1 MNIMKA
7 LRVAE
12 LRKKLAVIP
21 AKIIIAV
28 FLVFFVYWDTSI
40 QTVWN
45 NALQEPKKYLIILFI
60 AYGAVSYVCF
70 FVRLMHNWILGL
82 IVAAGVATLVATQT
96 AKLGTRPMLIAF
108 GIMLIGGPILDLLNL
123 MRYHTLKN
131 EVIRA
136 EEERMN
142 YRYDDGY
149 EDGYYNGIR
158 DERSARRRFEEEE
171 YRRERLERNRYR
183 RDEYED
189 EYGDEDYLEEN
200 DYGYD
205 RDDRYDDYDEIED
218 RGRYREDAGYDDNYE
233 DEDPGYV
240 EGNSENAAGFFA
252 DCRTKAS
259 LKRRYHDLCKVYHPD
274 TGNGS
279 AEIFYRIKE
288 EYDRLSALV

>member
-1 MNIMKA
+1 MKA

-21 AKIIIAV
+21 AKIIISV
-28 FLVFFVYWDTSI
+28 ILIFFVYWDTSI

-45 NALQEPKKYLIILFI
+45 NALQEPKKYLITLFI

-70 FVRLMHNWILGL
+70 FIRLMHNWILGL
-82 IVAAGVATLVATQT
+82 VVAAGVAALVATQT
-96 AKLGTRPMLIAF
+96 AKLGSKPMLIAF
-108 GIMLIGGPILDLLNL
+108 GIMLLGGPILDLLNL

-142 YRYDDGY
+142 IRYDDGY
-149 EDGYYNGIR
+149 EDGYYSGVR
-158 DERSARRRFEEEE
+158 DERNARRRFEEEE
-171 YRRERLERNRYR
+171 YRRERLERSRSR
-183 RDEYED
+183 REEYVYE
-189 EYGDEDYLEEN
+189 DEDYLEDG
-200 DYGYD
+200 DYGCD
-205 RDDRYDDYDEIED
+205 RDEGYDDYDEIED
-218 RGRYREDAGYDDNYE
+218 RNGGYRDDGYYEDNYE
-233 DEDPGYV
+233 DEDPRYI
-240 EGNSENAAGFFA
+240 EGNSGNAVGFFA

-279 AEIFYRIKE
+279 EEIFHRIKE
-288 EYDRLSALV
+288 EYDRLCELV

>member
-142 YRYDDGY
+142 FHYDSGY
-149 EDGYYNGIR
+149 EDGYYSGIR

-171 YRRERLERNRYR
+171 YRRERLERDRYR
-183 RDEYED
+183 RDEYGYDD
-189 EYGDEDYLEEN
+189 EDEDYLEDR

-205 RDDRYDDYDEIED
+205 RDDDYDEIED
-218 RGRYREDAGYDDNYE
+218 RDAGYRGDDRYYEDNYE
-233 DEDPGYV
+233 EEDPRYI

-252 DCRTKAS
+252 DCRTKAA

-274 TGNGS
+274 SGNGS
-279 AEIFYRIKE
+279 AEIFYHIKE
-288 EYDRLSALV
+288 EYDRLSSLV